1 MRIRIF
7 SIKQILLFNDR
18 FKEKVI
24 IIIKCE
30 LEDSYR
36 D

>member
-7 SIKQILLFNDR
+7 SIKQILLFSDR
-18 FKEKVI
+18 LKEKVI
-24 IIIKCE
+24 IIMKCE
-30 LEDSYR
+30 LEDLDR